1 MSKIS
6 KSKKSKKG
14 GDRALGEQT
23 IIFEGKK
30 FVGLSFDLGNLPLI
44 ILKCKR
50 GYIACSYLD
59 KKSAENLGDVA
70 AFVCGVKNFDELLKA
85 KIKTMTAWAEELG
98 IREGMSVKKA
108 IEILEKD

>member
-1 MSKIS
+1 MLKKIEV
-6 KSKKSKKG
+6 G
-14 GDRALGEQT
+14 GDNALGEQT

-30 FVGLSFDLGNLPLI
+30 FVGLSFDLGNLPLL

-70 AFVCGVKNFDELLKA
+70 AFVSGVKSFDELFRA

-108 IEILEKD
+108 IELLDKD